1 MATEG
6 DEGLPPIARDESTRL
21 QCRFYEE
28 QYPNPESMVM
38 VKVMNIAEMAAE
50 VILLEY
56 NDIEGMI
63 LHSELSRRRI
73 RSIKKLIR
81 VNKLEVVSV
90 LRVDKDKGYIDLSKR
105 RVSPDDVIK
114 CEERYN
120 KAKAVH
126 SVLRHVADQHGIWL
140 EDLYKKVGWPLYRK
154 HGHAFDAFSKSLLPE
169 GDERYEDVFAD
180 LDITPELKNSITTY
194 IKRRLAPKPIKIRAD
209 IEVTCFAYEGIEAI
223 RAALQAGLDAPS
235 SSEVDIKLIAP
246 PMYVVTTNTLEK
258 DVGIENL
265 NRVIEKIRTKV
276 TESEGRL
283 EVKMAPKVV
292 SQRDEA
298 DLQAMIKRIE
308 EENEEVDGDAPEDA

>member
-1 MATEG
+1 MASDGEESTQM
-6 DEGLPPIARDESTRL
+6 ARDESTRL

-38 VKVMNIAEMAAE
+38 VKVINIADMAAE

-90 LRVDKDKGYIDLSKR
+90 LRVDKKKGYIDLSKR

-126 SVLRHVADQHGIWL
+126 SVLRHVADMHHLWL
-140 EDLYKKVGWPLYRK
+140 EDLCKKVAWPLYRK
-154 HGHAFDAFSKSLLPE
+154 HGHAFDAFTKSLLPE
-169 GDERYEDVFAD
+169 GDDRYEDVFAG
-180 LDITPELKNSITTY
+180 LDISPEVKHSIVTY

-209 IEVTCFAYEGIEAI
+209 IDVTCFAYEGIEAV
-223 RAALQAGLDAPS
+223 RAALQAGLETPC
-235 SSEVDIKLIAP
+235 SSEVEIKLIAP
-246 PMYVVTTNTLEK
+246 PMYVVTTNTLEQ
-258 DVGIENL
+258 DIGIENL
-265 NRVIEKIRTKV
+265 NQVIERIRARIV
-276 TESEGRL
+276 ASEGRL
-283 EVKMAPKVV
+283 EVKMEPKVV